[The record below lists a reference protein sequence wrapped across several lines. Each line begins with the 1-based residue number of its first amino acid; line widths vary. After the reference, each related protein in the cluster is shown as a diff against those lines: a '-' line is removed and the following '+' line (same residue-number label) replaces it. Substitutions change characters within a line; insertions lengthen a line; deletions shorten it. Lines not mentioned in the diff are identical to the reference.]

1 MYTRY
6 ALGIA
11 IGTAIIIAM
20 IVLGKDGIPFIALLA
35 LRPLIM
41 RLKKVTS
48 DEREISLFHRA
59 NSISLGILLG
69 SIIIFYLAMSKNANE
84 YFTPFWLAIF
94 VALFTIIQSL
104 VGFLFLKFK

>member
-6 ALGIA
+6 ILGIA
-11 IGTAIIIAM
+11 IGITIIIAM
-20 IVLGKDGIPFIALLA
+20 ILFGKDGISFIALLA

-41 RLKKVTS
+41 RLKKVTL
-48 DEREISLFHRA
+48 DERELALFHKA

-69 SIIIFYLAMSKNANE
+69 SIIIFYLTMSKNANE
-84 YFTPFWLAIF
+84 YLTPFWFGIF
-94 VALFTIIQSL
+94 VTAFVIIQSI